1 MPKKIDK
8 EKEQKFIDFYCEG
21 ETAGNATQSAIKAG
35 WENNK
40 SIRFQARYLKNKYK
54 EEIRKKQEERISSI
68 SGPAIT
74 VLQQLLDS
82 EQDAVKLNTA
92 KLILELGNFSSQTIN
107 VNVDKTKDKT
117 DAELIAE
124 LKTLMETAPDLAE
137 GVPLVVV
144 DKQESKSKH

>member
-1 MPKKIDK
+1 M
-8 EKEQKFIDFYCEG
+8 
-21 ETAGNATQSAIKAG
+21 
-35 WENNK
+35 
-40 SIRFQARYLKNKYK
+40 
-54 EEIRKKQEERISSI
+54 
-68 SGPAIT
+68 
-74 VLQQLLDS
+74 QQLLHS

-107 VNVDKTKDKT
+107 VYVDTTKDKS